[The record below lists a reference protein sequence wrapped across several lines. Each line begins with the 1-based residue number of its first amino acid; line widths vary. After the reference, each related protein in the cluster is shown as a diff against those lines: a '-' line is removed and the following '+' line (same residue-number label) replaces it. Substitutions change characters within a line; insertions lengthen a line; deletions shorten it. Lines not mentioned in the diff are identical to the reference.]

1 MSFFRQFNMNDI
13 QQSILDQIE
22 KCLKNKTI
30 HLELRTLKNDS
41 TQLSSIEI
49 AALFHSPNR

>member
-13 QQSILDQIE
+13 EQSILDQIE

-30 HLELRTLKNDS
+30 HTFRAKKIKD
-41 TQLSSIEI
+41 
-49 AALFHSPNR
+49 